1 MSGSVGIVDYGV
13 GNIGSLMAA
22 FEAAGQTPE
31 LIDDPAKVGDCERLI
46 LPGVGSMAY
55 CHEQLENFG
64 FVGAIESF
72 RESGRPLLGIC
83 VGMQL
88 FMDEGSETRQTSGF
102 GFIPGKVLPIETDLP
117 VPHIG
122 FNQLSTEGIAPRDRP
137 DDLAAEGYFYFL
149 HSFHCEP
156 VDDSTIMARVSYGAR
171 NYVAILQQE
180 NLFGVQFHPE
190 VSGAAGIALLRNFL
204 RVDASNA
211 S

>member
-1 MSGSVGIVDYGV
+1 MTGPVGIVDYGV
-13 GNIGSLMAA
+13 GNLGSLMAA

-31 LIDDPAKVGDCERLI
+31 LIDNPDRIAACERLV

-55 CHEQLENFG
+55 CHEQLETCG
-64 FVGAIESF
+64 FVSEIESF
-72 RESGRPLLGIC
+72 RNSGRPLLGIC
-83 VGMQL
+83 VGMQM
-88 FMDEGSETRQTSGF
+88 FMDEGSETRQTKGF

-122 FNQLSTEGIAPRDRP
+122 FNKLSTEGIAQHDRP
-137 DDLAAEGYFYFL
+137 NDFAAEDYFYFL

-156 VDDSTIMARVSYGAR
+156 ADPATIMARVSYGAR
-171 NYVAILQQE
+171 NYVAILAHE

-190 VSGAAGIALLRNFL
+190 VSGAAGIALLRHFL
-204 RVDASNA
+204 KVEASPA